1 MRKRIAILGSTGSIG
16 RQTLEVVARFPE
28 RLEIVALTA
37 QRDAAA
43 LFAQAERCRARRL
56 GLTDPA
62 ASSGGSPAPCRVGPE
77 ALVEI
82 ATLPEVDLVVVAVV
96 GTAGLAPT
104 LAALRAGK
112 DVALSTKEA
121 LVV

>member
-1 MRKRIAILGSTGSIG
+1 MKKRIAILGSTGSIG
-16 RQTLEVVARFPE
+16 RQTLDVVARFPD
-28 RLEIVALTA
+28 RLEVVALTA
-37 QRDAAA
+37 QRDAKA
-43 LFAQAERCRARRL
+43 LLAQAEQFRPQWLA
-56 GLTDPA
+56 LTDPA
-62 ASSGGSPAPCRVGPE
+62 RRDEAPPRCRVGAE

-96 GTAGLAPT
+96 GTAGLPPT